1 MKRRCLL
8 HLDSD
13 GLSAWAWRHGR
24 LQALGQFP
32 DDPGGH
38 AGFANLLANH
48 AGERLALLVDLP
60 EETLQTIEIPRLGR
74 RDRTTLIARRLARTF
89 PDTPW
94 RGAISLGRDS
104 SAPGSE
110 QILLLALSA
119 PWRLAPWLAQLTEAG
134 IDLARLQTAS
144 QFAGPLLS
152 RLGAQPATAL
162 LVICHRHGFR
172 ITGLAAGH
180 PRFSRWVVND
190 GASPAAA
197 IAGEAGR
204 LHRYL
209 REQRL
214 HAHGQP
220 LPVCV
225 IAPAPLLAELAGHW
239 PSGGELALQPLELS
253 TAAARIGLSAAAGEI
268 DSRAIELQLLA
279 SRPPAAGIPI
289 GTEQRRLSPAR
300 LGRLL
305 IVAGGVALAGA
316 LAFAGWQLQATA
328 QAWDDVRRLDE
339 ERARLSARHAA
350 VRQNQPLS
358 SIDATE
364 LRRLSDTRTAISRL
378 QHQPGP
384 AYHRL
389 SRVLDRQP
397 AVEIER
403 IDWKILPPPGSTAE
417 LPAYPGE
424 STTVYGRLRDAPA
437 EFTPFILA
445 LRADP
450 TVEVLIRQ
458 APGTRAGNLSSP
470 EFVVELKRSLH
481 P

>member
-13 GLSAWAWRHGR
+13 GLSAWAWRPGR

-38 AGFANLLANH
+38 AGFADLLAGRS
-48 AGERLALLVDLP
+48 GERLALLVDLP

-74 RDRTTLIARRLARTF
+74 RDRATLIARRLARTF
-89 PDTPW
+89 PDTPL

-104 SAPGSE
+104 RAPGSE
-110 QILLLALSA
+110 QILLHALAA
-119 PWRLAPWLAQLTEAG
+119 PWRLAPWLARLTEAG

-152 RLGAQPATAL
+152 RMGTQAATAL
-162 LVICHRHGFR
+162 LVICHRHDFR
-172 ITGLAAGH
+172 ITGLTAGH
-180 PRFSRWVVND
+180 PRFSRRVASD

-209 REQRL
+209 LEQRL

-225 IAPAPLLAELAGHW
+225 IAPPPLLAELAGHW
-239 PSGGELALQPLELS
+239 PSGGELALQPLELT
-253 TAAARIGLSAAAGEI
+253 TAAARIGLSATAGEI

-279 SRPPAAGIPI
+279 SRPPAAGIRI
-289 GTEQRRLSPAR
+289 DGERRGLSPAR
-300 LGRLL
+300 LGHLL
-305 IVAGGVALAGA
+305 IAAGGAALAGA
-316 LAFAGWQLQATA
+316 LAFAGGQLQATA
-328 QAWDDVRRLDE
+328 QVWDEVHRLDE
-339 ERARLSARHAA
+339 EQARLSSRHAA
-350 VRQNQPLS
+350 VRGNQPPS
-358 SIDATE
+358 PIDATG
-364 LRRLSDTRTAISRL
+364 LRRLSETRAAISRL

-417 LPAYPGE
+417 PPLQPSE
-424 STTVYGRLRDAPA
+424 STTVYGRFRDMPA

-450 TVEVLIRQ
+450 TLKVLIRQ
-458 APGTRAGNLSSP
+458 APGTRAGNLPSP
-470 EFVVELKRSLH
+470 EFIVELKRSLR